1 MEPNHAHENI
11 LLTGGFVVDGETKSV
26 YRADLLIRDGQ
37 IARIGQDIPVNNEQ
51 EVQIID
57 CTDLIITA
65 GFVDTHVHIESSMV
79 LPRAFGE
86 AVLLKEPP
94 LQSPIHTRW
103 SMWPALKGCES
114 FLQKQ
119 TLPQSTFSQ
128 WSPQV
133 SRLPRWIQTGQVSSW
148 LQRCKSSP
156 TAQILSDW
164 VK

>member
-1 MEPNHAHENI
+1 MASDYLSKDI

-51 EVQIID
+51 KVQIIN

-86 AVLLKEPP
+86 AVLPQGTTTAITDPHEVVNV
-94 LQSPIHTRW
+94 
-103 SMWPALKGCES
+103 PALKGCES

-128 WSPQV
+128 WSPRV
-133 SRLPRWIQTGQVSSW
+133 SRLPRWIQTGQLSSW

-156 TAQILSDW
+156 TARILSDW